1 MNDRASPP
9 TAYLLKFIDDYIGD
23 IRLGAVN
30 ENMALTDQTAIYL
43 FYENFF
49 FQFFD
54 YCFGKDSITGFD
66 ENAKEQAT
74 RFRMSLHGTGK
85 QATTAVISDFE
96 DFCDA
101 RSDLTAG
108 KYFATRDNFVQ
119 FHKNYIPELLA
130 DIGIWA
136 TAEGLNELAQRSQRA
151 MHDYQ
156 ATVTPLW
163 NE

>member
-9 TAYLLKFIDDYIGD
+9 TAHLFNRIDDYIKE
-23 IRLGAVN
+23 IHRGAVN
-30 ENMALTDQTAIYL
+30 ENMALNDQTAIYL
-43 FYENFF
+43 FYEVFF

-66 ENAKEQAT
+66 ENAEEQAT

-96 DFCDA
+96 DFCA
-101 RSDLTAG
+101 VRSGLTAG
-108 KYFATRDNFVQ
+108 KYFETHHDFVQ
-119 FHKNYIPELLA
+119 FHKDYIPELLA
-130 DIGIWA
+130 DIGTWA
-136 TAEGLNELAQRSQRA
+136 TAEGLNELAQRSQQA
-151 MHDYQ
+151 LHDYQ
-156 ATVTPLW
+156 ATVIPLW